1 VTFEVADPP
10 VSCAQHQG
18 TRFIFIRTPATA
30 FHAGGNTQIIVTRG
44 MKFRYLLSC
53 RDRQLN
59 SGFHPF
65 RRDRGFESISL
76 RRGVHREPAGHP
88 LKGSRPKLQRASQ
101 VSIKTAR
108 AFRSLFTAVILKSV
122 MGKDRSR
129 DASPKRLQRLAPP
142 AAAWGA
148 CPLPRD
154 KSGRPLRRRTS
165 AACRRGWYGPPS
177 SAAKLRRKCR
187 RE

>member
-1 VTFEVADPP
+1 LPVSSGRHRGTSSLRRPRPCSRDIEVAEL
-10 VSCAQHQG
+10 S
-18 TRFIFIRTPATA
+18 
-30 FHAGGNTQIIVTRG
+30 RG
-44 MKFRYLLSC
+44 PM
-53 RDRQLN
+53 
-59 SGFHPF
+59 
-65 RRDRGFESISL
+65 FESISF
-76 RRGVHREPAGHP
+76 RRGVHCEPAGHP

-108 AFRSLFTAVILKSV
+108 AFRLLFTAGILKSV